1 VIVNVISHA
10 PRDIWDKVLAEDP
23 FALESQLWAWTDALC
38 QSLGYTDAS
47 RMYAMSD
54 GRKLVLPLLRRSVAG
69 VSLFEGSN
77 PAHCG
82 VGGILASH
90 GPRSIEVAAVLEDLV
105 ARRALVRSFWPH
117 PALARSGLALCR
129 RGLQEARD
137 EPTSSTWMAG
147 GMRFGRIASPRV
159 GGEGCAMPSGVG

>member
-1 VIVNVISHA
+1 M
-10 PRDIWDKVLAEDP
+10 WDKVLAEDP

-47 RMYAMSD
+47 RMYEMSD

-69 VSLFEGSN
+69 DSLFEWSN

-82 VGGILASH
+82 VGGISASH

-105 ARRALVRSFWPH
+105 ARRALVQSFWPH
-117 PALARSGLALCR
+117 PALAA
-129 RGLQEARD
+129 E
-137 EPTSSTWMAG
+137 W
-147 GMRFGRIASPRV
+147 ASPVPEGAAVIPRRAHLLNLD
-159 GGEGCAMPSGVG
+159 GGWDAVW